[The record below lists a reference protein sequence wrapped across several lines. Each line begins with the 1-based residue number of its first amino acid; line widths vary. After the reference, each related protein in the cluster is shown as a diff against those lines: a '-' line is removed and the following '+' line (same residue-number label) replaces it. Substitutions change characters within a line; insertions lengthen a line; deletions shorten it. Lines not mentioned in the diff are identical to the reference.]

1 MSYVLI
7 QRHQLGRPEVLASYA
22 TLRGA
27 RVGMRASNRNAG
39 YKIRYDRRSA
49 AGAEYEVCQGKPGAT
64 VRAPYIIMRRD
75 VYEAKYP
82 VGVKR
87 VKSLMTGQ
95 EVEIAEDT
103 PWCCNPASETFW
115 SM

>member
-1 MSYVLI
+1 MSYVLFH
-7 QRHQLGRPEVLASYA
+7 RHQLGRPDVLASYA
-22 TLRGA
+22 THRGA
-27 RVGMRASNRNAG
+27 RIGMRASNRNAG
-39 YKIRYDRRSA
+39 YKVRYDRRSA

-87 VKSLMTGQ
+87 VKNLMTGKD
-95 EVEIAEDT
+95 VEIAEDT
-103 PWCCNPASETFW
+103 PRSCDPSSELYW